1 MWEKINKQSEI
12 LLNQCLEKK
21 LTITAAESCTG
32 GLIAS
37 SIVSTSG
44 SSNIFKS
51 SVVTYSNDMK
61 SKILNIPLKLI
72 NENGAVSKIIAHD
85 MASNVL
91 NLMNADISIAVTGIA
106 GPNGGSKNKPVGL
119 VYIGIGTK
127 KNIITKEYLFK
138 GNRLKIRQE
147 TTLEALKLSN
157 EIIESFK
164 KFT

>member
-12 LLNQCLEKK
+12 LLHNCLEKN
-21 LTITAAESCTG
+21 LTITSAESCTG
-32 GLIAS
+32 GMIAS
-37 SIVSTSG
+37 SIVSISG
-44 SSNIFKS
+44 SSAIFKS

-72 NENGAVSKIIAHD
+72 TENGAVSNIIAHN

-91 NLMNADISIAVTGIA
+91 KVMNADISIAVTGIA
-106 GPNGGSKNKPVGL
+106 GPSGGNIDKPVGL

-127 KNIITKEYLFK
+127 KNVVTKKYLFK
-138 GNRLKIRQE
+138 GNRLRIRQE

-157 EIIESFK
+157 EIIESF
-164 KFT
+164 

>member
-1 MWEKINKQSEI
+1 MWDKINKQSEI
-12 LLNQCLEKK
+12 LLNQCLVKK
-21 LTITAAESCTG
+21 LTVTTAESCTG
-32 GLIAS
+32 GMIAS
-37 SIVSTSG
+37 SIVSISG
-44 SSNIFKS
+44 SSTIFKS

-72 NENGAVSKIIAHD
+72 NENGAVSKIIAYN

-106 GPNGGSKNKPVGL
+106 GPSGGSKNKPVGL

-127 KNIITKEYLFK
+127 SNTVAKEYLFI

-157 EIIESFK
+157 NIIESFNEVN
-164 KFT
+164 

>member
-1 MWEKINKQSEI
+1 MWKIINKQSEI

-21 LTITAAESCTG
+21 LIVTTAESCTG
-32 GLIAS
+32 GMIAS
-37 SIVSTSG
+37 SIVSISGTSA
-44 SSNIFKS
+44 IFKS

-72 NENGAVSKIIAHD
+72 NKNGAVSNIIAYN

-106 GPNGGSKNKPVGL
+106 GPSGGSKNKPVGL

-157 EIIESFK
+157 EIIKSF
-164 KFT
+164 

>member
-12 LLNQCLEKK
+12 LLHNCLEKN
-21 LTITAAESCTG
+21 LTITSAESCTG
-32 GLIAS
+32 GMIAS
-37 SIVSTSG
+37 SIVSISG
-44 SSNIFKS
+44 SSAIFKS

-72 NENGAVSKIIAHD
+72 TENGAVSNIIAHN

-91 NLMNADISIAVTGIA
+91 RVMNADISIAVTGIA
-106 GPNGGSKNKPVGL
+106 GPSGGNVDKPVGL

-127 KNIITKEYLFK
+127 TNIITKKYLFK
-138 GNRLKIRQE
+138 GNRLSIRQE

-157 EIIESFK
+157 EIIESF
-164 KFT
+164 

>member
-1 MWEKINKQSEI
+1 MWKKINKQSEI
-12 LLNQCLEKK
+12 LLHNCLEKN
-21 LTITAAESCTG
+21 LTVTSAESCTG
-32 GLIAS
+32 GMIAS

-44 SSNIFKS
+44 SSAIFKS

-72 NENGAVSKIIAHD
+72 TQNGAVSNIIAYK

-91 NLMNADISIAVTGIA
+91 KAMNADLSIAVTGIA
-106 GPNGGSKNKPVGL
+106 GPNGGNIDKPVGL

-127 KNIITKEYLFK
+127 TNVVTKKYLFK
-138 GNRLKIRQE
+138 GNRLSIRQE

-157 EIIESFK
+157 EIIESF
-164 KFT
+164 